1 MIAFLTGKLRKQI
14 AEIVDELI
22 SIYPY
27 IGWEGIENI
36 WKWAYIIYGYPLK

>member
-1 MIAFLTGKLRKQI
+1 MIPFLASKVRKQI
-14 AEIVDELI
+14 GEIVDELI

-36 WKWAYIIYGYPLK
+36 

>member
-36 WKWAYIIYGYPLK
+36 